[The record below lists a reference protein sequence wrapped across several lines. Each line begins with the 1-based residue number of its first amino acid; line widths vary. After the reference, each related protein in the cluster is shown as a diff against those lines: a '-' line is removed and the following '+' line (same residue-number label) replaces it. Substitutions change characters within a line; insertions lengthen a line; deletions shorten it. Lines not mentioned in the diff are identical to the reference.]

1 MRIMRGRLAGNALI
15 YLASPV
21 VLLAILFIIQ
31 AIFSLNISYTPSA
44 RALINTLFLPLGSL
58 PIAILVAIAVL
69 KFGRLCLAWM
79 GAGVIALGLSIVLA
93 NWMGTPISQDA
104 GVKIQNLGV
113 LVAGSFHLAGMLLTL
128 SDLNWSAP
136 DWRRRVYYLSA
147 VFGGSV
153 VIVVVIAILSNLQ
166 LLPQFFIPGQGGT
179 ILRNIVLTFGMML
192 FAGSALLSLF
202 IYSRNREAFL
212 YIYGLGLALVTLGQ
226 FAYLNTFS
234 FGDAMA
240 WLGRVGQWLGAIYFL
255 IASIIVLRRTRLE
268 AEPGQVLERFFPAF
282 SEGYRLLIQASADA
296 VIGADGKDKVMI
308 WNPAAERMFGYTRQ
322 EAMGRNLEDITGI
335 HLPRF
340 PVDGPGSPVILAL
353 QELLLMGRTG
363 NQFWAEISPARN
375 ESKRNS
381 VAAIMVRDITRRK
394 KAEEA
399 LAKAMDELEIKVQER
414 TEQLQE
420 AYDEIM
426 QSQKSLKEANQQL
439 KQYANKITQ
448 VQEEERKR
456 IAYELHDDTA
466 QYLSILKMQ
475 IGALAESKDIQN
487 PKVKEKLKYLEED
500 ADRAFNDVRRYS
512 HELRPTTLEHQGLA
526 AALEQIADDF
536 NKLGQFSIEVQVD
549 GVEPELSEEVKLG
562 FFRIAQEALNNCRKH
577 AKASQ
582 AKIDIC
588 FNHKLMRMMV
598 SNNGEGFNVKEALKQ
613 SSGKGSLGLI
623 SMRERS
629 DLIGAKLN
637 IESKPG
643 QGTIVRVDMP
653 LITP

>member
-1 MRIMRGRLAGNALI
+1 MRGRLTGNASI
-15 YLASPV
+15 YLAFPV
-21 VLLAILFIIQ
+21 VLLALLFIIQ
-31 AIFSLNISYTPSA
+31 AIFSLNISYTPSV
-44 RALINTLFLPLGSL
+44 RTLINTLFLPLGSL

-69 KFGRLCLAWM
+69 KFGRLRLAWM

-93 NWMGTPISQDA
+93 NWMGTPISQDT

-113 LVAGSFHLAGMLLTL
+113 LVAGSFHLTGMFLTL
-128 SDLNWSAP
+128 SDFNWSVP

-153 VIVVVIAILSNLQ
+153 IIVVVVAILSNLQ
-166 LLPQFFIPGQGGT
+166 LLPQFFIPDQGGT

-202 IYSRNREAFL
+202 LYSRNREAFL

-240 WLGRVGQWLGAIYFL
+240 WLGRIGQWLGAIYFL
-255 IASIIVLRRTRLE
+255 IASIIVLRRTRPE
-268 AEPGQVLERFFPAF
+268 AESGQVLERLFPAF
-282 SEGYRLLIQASADA
+282 SGGYRILIQASADA

-322 EAMGRNLEDITGI
+322 EAMGRNLKDITGI
-335 HLPRF
+335 HIPRF
-340 PVDGPGSPVILAL
+340 PVNGPGSPVILAL
-353 QELLLMGRTG
+353 QELLLVGRTG

-375 ESKRNS
+375 ESDRNLV
-381 VAAIMVRDITRRK
+381 VAIIVRDITRRK

-399 LAKAMDELEIKVQER
+399 LARAKDELEIKVKER

-420 AYDEIM
+420 AYDDIM
-426 QSQKSLKEANQQL
+426 QSQKSLKEVNQQL

-475 IGALAESKDIQN
+475 IGVLAESKEIQN
-487 PKVKEKLKYLEED
+487 PKVKEKLKYLEKD

-536 NKLGQFSIEVQVD
+536 NKLGQISVKVYIE
-549 GVEPELSEEVKLG
+549 GIEPELSEEVKLG
-562 FFRIAQEALNNCRKH
+562 LFRIAQEVLNNARKH
-577 AKASQ
+577 SKASQ
-582 AKIDIC
+582 VDIDIR
-588 FNHKLMRMMV
+588 FNHKQIRMV
-598 SNNGEGFNVKEALKQ
+598 ISDNGEGFDTKQALKK
-613 SSGKGSLGLI
+613 SAGKGSLGLL

-629 DLIGAKLN
+629 DLIGANLN
-637 IESKPG
+637 IESRPG
-643 QGTIVRVDMP
+643 QGTIVSVDMS
-653 LITP
+653 LR